1 MTMATLSSVA
11 GLGLVLVEFEYEYKG
26 RDGSMVSIK
35 PNERYMLLAKTND
48 HWWQVRRDERS
59 KPFYIPAK
67 YVKELPNAFP
77 SPLDFTVDP
86 SPPSPEHKQ
95 APALD
100 LAEEKRAGDEV
111 TIRVRSS
118 GGYRKTENR
127 MSTFGVPLEIHDPP
141 AGFKR
146 GGHTEPSF
154 SMLSGMGG
162 GGTQELSSSTSS
174 SSSSQKRRL
183 SLNPSNVF
191 GGSRGSNAA
200 PTPAAPSCLSLED
213 LSQKPRVPSFSP
225 ADPVHRPIQGKPVD
239 LPIIKA
245 LASETPLREESP
257 EPASPLE
264 PDSESASSTEPDH
277 SPDSEN
283 IYESILDL
291 NLDGSPVMEA
301 APALIPAP
309 AMPESSSTHTCH
321 VSPVPQHTKVSA
333 KKTYDVHIT
342 GKTHVLA
349 CLS

>member
-1 MTMATLSSVA
+1 MTMATLSGVG
-11 GLGLVLVEFEYEYKG
+11 GLGLVLVEFEYEYTG
-26 RDGSMVSIK
+26 RDGSRVSIK

-48 HWWQVRRDERS
+48 HWWQVRRNERS

-77 SPLDFTVDP
+77 SPLDFTARA
-86 SPPSPEHKQ
+86 SPPSPELKQ
-95 APALD
+95 APPLD

-111 TIRVRSS
+111 TIRLRSS
-118 GGYRKTENR
+118 GGYRKSENR
-127 MSTFGVPLEIHDPP
+127 MSTFGVPLDIHDPP
-141 AGFKR
+141 TGFKR

-154 SMLSGMGG
+154 PMLSGMGGGG
-162 GGTQELSSSTSS
+162 GGTQELSSSSSS
-174 SSSSQKRRL
+174 SSSSQKKRL
-183 SLNPSNVF
+183 SLNPSSLF
-191 GGSRGSNAA
+191 GGSRGSSVA
-200 PTPAAPSCLSLED
+200 PTNAVPSGLSLED

-225 ADPVHRPIQGKPVD
+225 ADPVQRPIQGKPVD

-245 LASETPLREESP
+245 LTNESPLREESP

-264 PDSESASSTEPDH
+264 PDSESASSTEPDR

-291 NLDGSPVMEA
+291 NLNGSHVTEA

-309 AMPESSSTHTCH
+309 ALPESSSTHTCH

-333 KKTYDVHIT
+333 MYTVT
-342 GKTHVLA
+342 ALGMTVCTA
-349 CLS
+349 